1 MGMSEQ
7 PQGGG
12 PEWAVEQKKKG
23 TKVRQ
28 EESASLSNFCA
39 EQEKDVMIMGE
50 KGLTGD
56 TSHP

>member
-1 MGMSEQ
+1 M
-7 PQGGG
+7 
-12 PEWAVEQKKKG
+12 EQKKKG
-23 TKVRQ
+23 AKVRQ

-39 EQEKDVMIMGE
+39 EQGKDFMIMGE